1 MTRRIQDRDSIS
13 EKQIFTTGEAAELCS
28 VSQQTIIRCFDNG
41 RLNGFRVPGSR
52 FRRIPRS
59 DLLVFMKKNGMSSDR
74 LEEKSTTVPLI
85 GRDQT
90 RIQDVNR
97 AISETHSVTLEIAEN
112 AFDAGM
118 TMQRCSPDLIIISS
132 AVQDMDPVLMRRRL
146 DESDRTDV
154 RIIYFTG
161 NVQDGTSQQLLHDE
175 VASCVPGHL
184 EAKTILDELHGLCG
198 S

>member
-1 MTRRIQDRDSIS
+1 MTRRTQDRETIC

-59 DLLVFMKKNGMSSDR
+59 DLLVFMKKNGMAIDR
-74 LEEKSTTVPLI
+74 LQEKPTTVLLI
-85 GRDQT
+85 ERDRG
-90 RIQDVNR
+90 RIQSVNR
-97 AISETHSVTLEIAEN
+97 VISETHSVTLEIADN

-118 TMQRCSPDLIIISS
+118 SMQRCSPDLIIISS
-132 AVQDMDPVLMRRRL
+132 GVHGMDPVLMRRRL

-161 NVQDGTSQQLLHDE
+161 NDQDGSTQQGLHDA

-184 EAKTILDELHGLCG
+184 EPKTILDELHGLCG